1 MLVALSLPWNLGSY
15 KITLNILSLSDQKI
29 LAILQKR
36 ELLGVSSTTETNM
49 LLDKYE
55 RNYRSIYLF
64 SPIYLPNP
72 LNPFQGQKDAGANPC
87 HCLVKLD
94 IWWWAPSHNF
104 LWHLELTCNVSSV
117 FFLLRFVPFGFY
129 SPVQHQRDIGI
140 TWFKRVGRF
149 WHLYQKHRCF
159 HVNQTHLVLQS
170 TVFPVP
176 DNFNFKM
183 SLQSSFR
190 WWEFLCF
197 VQFFIF
203 KNLQNLYHFMS

>member
-29 LAILQKR
+29 MAILQKR
-36 ELLGVSSTTETNM
+36 ELLGVSSTTETNT
-49 LLDKYE
+49 
-55 RNYRSIYLF
+55 IYLF

-72 LNPFQGQKDAGANPC
+72 LNPFQGQKDAGAYHC

-140 TWFKRVGRF
+140 TWSFA
-149 WHLYQKHRCF
+149 L
-159 HVNQTHLVLQS
+159 NVLDA
-170 TVFPVP
+170 F
-176 DNFNFKM
+176 DI
-183 SLQSSFR
+183 
-190 WWEFLCF
+190 
-197 VQFFIF
+197 FI
-203 KNLQNLYHFMS
+203 KSIVAFM